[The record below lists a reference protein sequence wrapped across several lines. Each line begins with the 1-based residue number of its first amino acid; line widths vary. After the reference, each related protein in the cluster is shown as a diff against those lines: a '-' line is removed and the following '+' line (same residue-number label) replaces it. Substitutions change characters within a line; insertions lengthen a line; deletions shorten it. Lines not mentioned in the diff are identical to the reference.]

1 MLPEYN
7 ERKKTSF
14 FFMNYERY
22 QAERAMGYEPE
33 FMRNMLQL
41 NNGSTMLWRYSMP
54 FFSEI
59 GQLAGIQA
67 TDWSWSVLLADFD
80 NDGWK
85 DMHITNGI
93 GRDFINGDFL
103 EFSNQI
109 FNSNQS
115 REEQQKAIRKKLAA
129 LKHVNLP
136 NYLYINQHDYTF
148 ADVSEEAGI
157 NEPSM
162 SNGAAYAD
170 LDNDG
175 DLDLVVN
182 NINKEA
188 FVFINNTI
196 QKDKPS
202 GNHFLSL
209 RLKGDSLN
217 THGFGAKVFVY
228 NNGNVQMQEAKSGKG
243 LFFIGRSAINFWI
256 GKYDHVDSL
265 IAIWPDNKKQVIKNI
280 PADTIIDTFLEECR
294 Q

>member
-1 MLPEYN
+1 MVVIPAGD
-7 ERKKTSF
+7 TSI
-14 FFMNYERY
+14 
-22 QAERAMGYEPE
+22 
-33 FMRNMLQL
+33 
-41 NNGSTMLWRYSMP
+41 P

-85 DMHITNGI
+85 DIHITNGI
-93 GRDFINGDFL
+93 GRDFINADFL
-103 EFSNQI
+103 EFSNQV

-115 REEQQKAIRKKLAA
+115 REEQEKAIRKKLAA

-148 ADVSEEAGI
+148 ADASEKAGI

-196 QKDKPS
+196 QKNKPP
-202 GNHFLSL
+202 
-209 RLKGDSLN
+209 
-217 THGFGAKVFVY
+217 
-228 NNGNVQMQEAKSGKG
+228 
-243 LFFIGRSAINFWI
+243 AIIF
-256 GKYDHVDSL
+256 
-265 IAIWPDNKKQVIKNI
+265 
-280 PADTIIDTFLEECR
+280 
-294 Q
+294 